1 VRRYNTATTTGG
13 LFVSTLARLRPQPDD
28 RLAFFQGFLKRP
40 KEVGSI
46 IPSSRFLERR
56 IIRSAEVSQAKLV
69 VELGP
74 GTGGTTRALL
84 CAMRPD
90 ARLLAIEINPRF
102 VEVLRR
108 TRDPRLTVHQGDAA
122 EITRA
127 LQIHRLGPPDVIL
140 SGIPFSTIAQHAGL
154 QILRSVYD
162 SLEAGGVFLA
172 YQVRDRVKNLG
183 REVFGRAHV
192 ETEILNVPPM
202 RLYRWEKGL
211 PAAAPRRR
219 IRLGRALRHLTRGDP
234 PASRA

>member
-1 VRRYNTATTTGG
+1 MTA
-13 LFVSTLARLRPQPDD
+13 LSRLRPQPDD
-28 RLAFFQGFLKRP
+28 RFAFFQGFLKRP

-56 IIRSAEVSQAKLV
+56 IIRCADVSRAKLV

-108 TRDPRLTVHQGDAA
+108 TRDARLTVHQGDAT
-122 EITRA
+122 EITQA
-127 LQIHRLGPPDVIL
+127 LDVHQLGPPDVIL
-140 SGIPFSTIAQHAGL
+140 SGIPFSTMAHHAGR

-162 SLEAGGVFLA
+162 SLEAGGIFLA
-172 YQVRDRVKNLG
+172 YQVRDRVKSLG

-192 ETEILNVPPM
+192 QTEILNVPPM
-202 RLYRWEKGL
+202 RVYRWQKGL
-211 PAAAPRRR
+211 PAAARRR
-219 IRLGRALRHLTRGDP
+219 TRLGRALLRFTRGDP
-234 PASRA
+234 PAFRV